1 MRLRLRVWLP
11 LVAVLIV
18 LLTIATGLAFGLPA
32 AKARLA
38 EYSEQRAS
46 ARAAAAADTI
56 EDSGS
61 RELAGTLGPVARTA
75 DGALLVVDTRGRIV
89 ARSSSELVLRGANEV
104 IEAAAN
110 GDRLTR
116 EIGEGRAVTVPL
128 IRDGSLQG
136 GVVFV
141 PDGEQEI
148 FRIVSRSDLEAA
160 IVSTVLGG
168 GLMLLVAALLS
179 HRIERLTMEARSLEA
194 GDLSARIQ
202 PGYDDELGE
211 LARSFN
217 SMASRLEDSFGRL
230 EEERKTRDVVL
241 TNLTE
246 GVLAVDPSGRAIFAN
261 PTARDMVGLAE
272 VELPAALPEPWGEF
286 SLTQAVERCARGDA
300 PGEAFAEARIE
311 GAETFLRVRLERVPA
326 FDESTDER
334 ESGGVLVVMQD
345 LSDGRR
351 LEASQ
356 QRFLANAAHELKTPI
371 TTILGTADLL
381 LTEESDD
388 PDLRKR
394 FLERILTEAE
404 RMQRLSETLL
414 KLAKTGSDSR
424 EPRLEALDPGA
435 VAREAA
441 TGIKPLAEKA
451 GVHILVEGSGAPIH
465 GDREWLEQALL
476 TLTSNAIKYSE
487 RGGLVRLR
495 VEDAA
500 VIVEDE
506 GEGISESE
514 LPYVFER
521 FYRGGGGPGGFGLG
535 LPICRDLVQRMGG
548 EIAISSKQGV
558 GTSLRVELQEAGY
571 RSGNGS

>member
-56 EDSGS
+56 EDSGV
-61 RELAGTLGPVARTA
+61 RELAVTLGPIARTA
-75 DGALLVVDTRGRIV
+75 DGELLVVNTRGGIV
-89 ARSSSELVLRGANEV
+89 ARSGPELVPEVTGAV

-110 GDRLTR
+110 GDRMVG
-116 EIGEGRAVTVPL
+116 EIGDQRAATVPL

-148 FRIVSRSDLEAA
+148 FRIISQSDLEAA
-160 IVSTVLGG
+160 IVATVLGG

-179 HRIERLTMEARSLEA
+179 RRVERLTLGARSLEA
-194 GDLSARIQ
+194 GDLSARIE
-202 PGYDDELGE
+202 PGYGDELGE
-211 LARSFN
+211 LAGSFN
-217 SMASRLEDSFGRL
+217 SMANRLEDSFGRL
-230 EEERKTRDVVL
+230 EQERQTRDVVL

-246 GVLAVDPSGRAIFAN
+246 GVLAVDPASRVIFAN
-261 PTARDMVGLAE
+261 PTARDMVGLAQ
-272 VELPAALPEPWGEF
+272 VELPATLPEPWEEF
-286 SLTQAVERCARGDA
+286 SLTRAVERCSRGEECEEVRVKG
-300 PGEAFAEARIE
+300 P
-311 GAETFLRVRLERVPA
+311 ETFLRVSLESVPA
-326 FDESTDER
+326 FDRSAEKEQ
-334 ESGGVLVVMQD
+334 GGVLIVIQD
-345 LSDGRR
+345 LSEGRR
-351 LEASQ
+351 LEANQ

-381 LTEESDD
+381 LTEEGDD
-388 PDLRKR
+388 PELRKR
-394 FLERILTEAE
+394 FLERILMEAE

-414 KLAKTGSDSR
+414 KLAKTGADSR
-424 EPRLEALDPGA
+424 EPRLETLDPGA
-435 VAREAA
+435 VAQEAVA
-441 TGIKPLAEKA
+441 GMEALAEKA
-451 GVHILVEGSGAPIH
+451 GVQLSVEGSGIPIL

-476 TLTSNAIKYSE
+476 TLTSNAIKHSE
-487 RGGLVRLR
+487 RGGQVRLR

-500 VIVEDE
+500 MVVEDE
-506 GEGISESE
+506 GEGISDSE

-521 FYRGGGGPGGFGLG
+521 FYRGGNGSGGFGLG
-535 LPICRDLVQRMGG
+535 LPICKDLVHRMGG
-548 EIAISSKQGV
+548 EVSVSSKQGL
-558 GTSLRVELQEAGY
+558 GTSLRLELQEAGY
-571 RSGNGS
+571 GDGNGS